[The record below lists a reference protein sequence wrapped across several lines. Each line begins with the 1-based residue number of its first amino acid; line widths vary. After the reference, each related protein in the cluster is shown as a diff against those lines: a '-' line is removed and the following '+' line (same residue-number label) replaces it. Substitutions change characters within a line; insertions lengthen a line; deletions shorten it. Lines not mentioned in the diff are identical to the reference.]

1 MVLFLT
7 RRHLL
12 LVLHLSHSHLIGQQ
26 TVIGIVGSLHFHL
39 ASLLLSA
46 LLAPVD
52 PKLSDSGL
60 IGQNSP
66 SSVGN
71 QSGRIG
77 IGPLLLREGVIDNV
91 MDIVSHSNEL
101 LAAVADGD
109 DDGSDS

>member
-1 MVLFLT
+1 
-7 RRHLL
+7 
-12 LVLHLSHSHLIGQQ
+12 
-26 TVIGIVGSLHFHL
+26 
-39 ASLLLSA
+39 
-46 LLAPVD
+46 
-52 PKLSDSGL
+52 
-60 IGQNSP
+60 
-66 SSVGN
+66 VGN